1 MSFVSKTLQHRP
13 CDVVDVNSKNI
24 NQVLNAVTLQKGSKI
39 RFSVWLVSAGKI
51 IRTKHKLCDIYLL
64 YLKTHLNHL
73 RVTGKRHKTFF
84 QRSQNEEDCWLH
96 STSRKMVSGCSA
108 TPFLP
113 SQPCPIA
120 PLKVNQDGTW
130 AMTRVGHSPAIPRH
144 HCRTR
149 VWPGRQPPGQG
160 RVGVGWCPAQ
170 QGPGLGRVLDVDLL
184 VLQFVPIAPLYD
196 SGYH

>member
-1 MSFVSKTLQHRP
+1 MLKIIFKILQCPAMSFVSKTLQHRP

-39 RFSVWLVSAGKI
+39 RFSVWLVPAGKI

-96 STSRKMVSGCSA
+96 STSRKMVSGCST

-120 PLKVNQDGTW
+120 PLKVNQDGT
-130 AMTRVGHSPAIPRH
+130 
-144 HCRTR
+144 
-149 VWPGRQPPGQG
+149 
-160 RVGVGWCPAQ
+160 
-170 QGPGLGRVLDVDLL
+170 
-184 VLQFVPIAPLYD
+184 
-196 SGYH
+196 